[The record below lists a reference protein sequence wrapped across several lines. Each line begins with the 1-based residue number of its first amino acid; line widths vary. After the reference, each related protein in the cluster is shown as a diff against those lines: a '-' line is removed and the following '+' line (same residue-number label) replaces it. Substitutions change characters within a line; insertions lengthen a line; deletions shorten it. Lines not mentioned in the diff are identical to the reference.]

1 MDATTVAFLV
11 AGLALLLV
19 GGEFL
24 VRGAV
29 ATAARLGVSPLL
41 AGLVIV
47 GFGTSTPELV
57 TSVNAALVG
66 APGIAVGNVVGSNI
80 ANLLLILGLGALLF
94 PLPVEAAAFRRDGAV
109 LALATAIGVGVVLWG
124 ELTRPVGAVLVAC
137 LLAYVVTTYVLE
149 KRRHT
154 PAEKVYLEE
163 AELKATPGLGLVPAL
178 LLAALGLVGVVVG
191 ADWLVSA
198 AVDVARA
205 LGVTE
210 TVIGLTLVAV
220 GTSLPELATAIVAG
234 LRRQTEVAIGNVI
247 GSNIFNILFILGTT
261 ALVQPIPIPPEIAR
275 FDVWAMVAATALTL
289 FLVRTGWRVTRLEG
303 ALLLAAYGA
312 YLGFVL

>member
-1 MDATTVAFLV
+1 MTLALVA

-29 ATAARLGVSPLL
+29 ATANRLGVSPLL

-57 TSVNAALVG
+57 TSVNAALIG

-80 ANLLLILGLGALLF
+80 ANLLLILGIGALLF
-94 PLPVEAAAFRRDGAV
+94 PVPVDARAFRRDGSILAAV
-109 LALATAIGVGVVLWG
+109 TILGAAVALWGFVDRAIGLALVL
-124 ELTRPVGAVLVAC
+124 T
-137 LLAYVVTTYVLE
+137 LLAYVVLTYVLE

-154 PAEKVYLEE
+154 PAEKVYVEE
-163 AELKATPGLGLVPAL
+163 AELKATPGLGLWPAL
-178 LLAALGLVGVVVG
+178 GLAGLGLVGVVVG
-191 ADWLVSA
+191 ADWLVRG

-205 LGVTE
+205 AGLSE
-210 TVIGLTLVAV
+210 TLIGLTLVAI
-220 GTSLPELATAIVAG
+220 GTSLPELATTVVAG

-247 GSNIFNILFILGTT
+247 GSNIFNLLFILGTT
-261 ALVQPIPIPPEIAR
+261 ALVKPIPIPPEIAA
-275 FDVWAMVAATALTL
+275 FDVWAMLAATALAL
-289 FLVRTGWRVTRLEG
+289 FLIRTGWRVTRLEG
-303 ALLLAAYGA
+303 ALLLGCYAL
-312 YLGFVL
+312 YLWLIF